1 MMWIPLA
8 MVVAWVYGIMAL
20 LGYELNS
27 QTVTIGALTLGLGVD
42 YAVHWAHRYEE
53 ERAREPSAGH
63 ARWVAVTT
71 VTTGRAMA
79 GATITTAG
87 GFAVLNLSGLV
98 PLRLFGTVFLIAIS
112 LALISSL
119 LLLPALFA
127 LRPVRRRMPCLVWL
141 PDPDG
146 NAFWG
151 EPAPTCVG
159 GALGA
164 SLLDGAMVLTAG
176 VLIIFL
182 GSSIRWYLLDVR
194 PRTPRTDR
202 QWIEALRTQPTVRFD
217 GSMATIH
224 GVRDFSWHTSRSFDA
239 RWFDASYDLDQITE
253 IRYLVS
259 EFSRFRGLA
268 HTMLDFRFENGRS
281 LTFSFEVRCEVGETY
296 SPWKGLWRNYELIL
310 VIGTTEDVVRLRT
323 NASKGCVVRSYRAI
337 PSAPGKAGT
346 VPFPL

>member
-1 MMWIPLA
+1 
-8 MVVAWVYGIMAL
+8 
-20 LGYELNS
+20 
-27 QTVTIGALTLGLGVD
+27 
-42 YAVHWAHRYEE
+42 
-53 ERAREPSAGH
+53 
-63 ARWVAVTT
+63 
-71 VTTGRAMA
+71 
-79 GATITTAG
+79 
-87 GFAVLNLSGLV
+87 
-98 PLRLFGTVFLIAIS
+98 
-112 LALISSL
+112 
-119 LLLPALFA
+119 
-127 LRPVRRRMPCLVWL
+127 MPCLVWL

-151 EPAPTCVG
+151 GSLHLPAWG

-253 IRYLVS
+253 IRI
-259 EFSRFRGLA
+259 SRLGVLEIPRVGTYDVGLPLRERALPDLLLRGA
-268 HTMLDFRFENGRS
+268 M
-281 LTFSFEVRCEVGETY
+281 
-296 SPWKGLWRNYELIL
+296 
-310 VIGTTEDVVRLRT
+310 
-323 NASKGCVVRSYRAI
+323 
-337 PSAPGKAGT
+337 
-346 VPFPL
+346 

>member
-1 MMWIPLA
+1 
-8 MVVAWVYGIMAL
+8 
-20 LGYELNS
+20 
-27 QTVTIGALTLGLGVD
+27 
-42 YAVHWAHRYEE
+42 
-53 ERAREPSAGH
+53 
-63 ARWVAVTT
+63 
-71 VTTGRAMA
+71 
-79 GATITTAG
+79 
-87 GFAVLNLSGLV
+87 
-98 PLRLFGTVFLIAIS
+98 
-112 LALISSL
+112 
-119 LLLPALFA
+119 
-127 LRPVRRRMPCLVWL
+127 MPCLVWL
-141 PDPDG
+141 PDRDR

-239 RWFDASYDLDQITE
+239 RWFDASYDLEQITE

-337 PSAPGKAGT
+337 PSAPGKAAALFRSLCERANELSTNPVWYHSVKTTCTTAIIDEVNRVTPGR
-346 VPFPL
+346 VPFTWRAYLPGYSARIAHRIGLIEDHGGLRSTMARSRIDGDLRGIDDREAWLERFYMLS

>member
-127 LRPVRRRMPCLVWL
+127 LRP
-141 PDPDG
+141 
-146 NAFWG
+146 G
-151 EPAPTCVG
+151 EEADAVSG
-159 GALGA
+159 VA
-164 SLLDGAMVLTAG
+164 S
-176 VLIIFL
+176 
-182 GSSIRWYLLDVR
+182 
-194 PRTPRTDR
+194 
-202 QWIEALRTQPTVRFD
+202 
-217 GSMATIH
+217 
-224 GVRDFSWHTSRSFDA
+224 
-239 RWFDASYDLDQITE
+239 
-253 IRYLVS
+253 
-259 EFSRFRGLA
+259 
-268 HTMLDFRFENGRS
+268 
-281 LTFSFEVRCEVGETY
+281 
-296 SPWKGLWRNYELIL
+296 
-310 VIGTTEDVVRLRT
+310 
-323 NASKGCVVRSYRAI
+323 
-337 PSAPGKAGT
+337 
-346 VPFPL
+346 